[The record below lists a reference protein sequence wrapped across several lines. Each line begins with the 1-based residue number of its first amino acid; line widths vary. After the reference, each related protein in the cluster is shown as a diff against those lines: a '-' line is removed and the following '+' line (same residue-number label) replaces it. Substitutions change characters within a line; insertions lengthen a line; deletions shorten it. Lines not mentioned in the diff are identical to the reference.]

1 MWLCSH
7 IDCRLFLCTDCIS
20 NHEIQERVENVD
32 TENTNARSHHTMFIV
47 IELNSTKLNFHALPK
62 INLVRMLPLV
72 FLENDGKFVIL
83 SVWIHINCT
92 ALWSTGY
99 VANLFPLFLAYARQA
114 HPMLNCIDEVKK
126 ISDLRGPA
134 DLWVTSLMTKNVGW
148 CLQFKLPSSWS
159 FWEL

>member
-1 MWLCSH
+1 MPSG
-7 IDCRLFLCTDCIS
+7 
-20 NHEIQERVENVD
+20 RVGKAIVL
-32 TENTNARSHHTMFIV
+32 TCFFTAGYGRHRKLGVGFRTAGYGRHRSQWV
-47 IELNSTKLNFHALPK
+47 NSTKLNFHALPK